1 MSIRKQL
8 LQAAIKVGT
17 VNKQLQRET
26 MVGRLIAG
34 NLPSYAPSHQTL
46 NPKSP
51 LMGRRIAF
59 LGSSITAGAGAL
71 EDSFVDYLVATDGVI
86 AIKEAVSGTTLAGN
100 APDSYV
106 QRLYHRIPVTQPLDA
121 FVCQL
126 STNDGR
132 HDKAMGQVTGAQ
144 QRHGFDE
151 TTTLGAIE
159 TIVAYVQ
166 QHWAVPIVFFT
177 CVRKHDANY
186 GKLVQQLKVLQK
198 KWHFTI
204 IDLWQDPVVK
214 AENRAQPLAM
224 VDDAH
229 PTRLGYRNIWTPIFR
244 QQLTDVLRQSE
255 P

>member
-1 MSIRKQL
+1 MMNNSKIIELR
-8 LQAAIKVGT
+8 GY
-17 VNKQLQRET
+17 NY
-26 MVGRLIAG
+26 
-34 NLPSYAPSHQTL
+34 SYAPSHQTL

-59 LGSSITAGAGAL
+59 LGSSITAGAGTP

-106 QRLYHRIPVTQPLDA
+106 HRLYHRIPVTQPLDA

-151 TTTLGAIE
+151 TTTLGAIG
-159 TIVAYVQ
+159 TIVAMFNSIGRCQ
-166 QHWAVPIVFFT
+166 S
-177 CVRKHDANY
+177 CSS
-186 GKLVQQLKVLQK
+186 LVC
-198 KWHFTI
+198 
-204 IDLWQDPVVK
+204 
-214 AENRAQPLAM
+214 ENTMRIM
-224 VDDAH
+224 V
-229 PTRLGYRNIWTPIFR
+229 N
-244 QQLTDVLRQSE
+244 
-255 P
+255 